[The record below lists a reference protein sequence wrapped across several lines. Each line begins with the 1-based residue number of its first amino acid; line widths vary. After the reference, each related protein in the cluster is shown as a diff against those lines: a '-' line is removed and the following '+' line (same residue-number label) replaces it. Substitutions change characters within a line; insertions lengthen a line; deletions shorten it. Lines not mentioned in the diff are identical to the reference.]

1 MVSRLL
7 AILVTVLSIAFLG
20 FALAVKLG
28 GPNWDA
34 TARGMTAYQLT
45 YVPGENAQWTATSAD
60 GESVGSSPV
69 LPGVIVAALND
80 KIQKLQDQLNNLNER
95 QPQVDENL
103 TRLNQQIEADREA
116 LAAGIDDKRQHLA
129 QLEQQTAQLSN
140 QVIQQTAAGS
150 AVEQVVSDRRSD
162 VFRLQNQREVLRAD
176 EARIAQIHRQMA
188 DLIEQIDADL
198 AKARRREQQ
207 LRSQLKD

>member
-7 AILVTVLSIAFLG
+7 AIVVTVLSIAFLG
-20 FALAVKLG
+20 FALAAFIG

-34 TARGMTAYQLT
+34 TAREMKAYQFSYT
-45 YVPGENAQWTATSAD
+45 PGENAQWTATSAS

-69 LPGVIVAALND
+69 LPGVIVAALD
-80 KIQKLQDQLNNLNER
+80 DRIEKLQAQLNELNTR
-95 QPQVDENL
+95 QPQVEENL
-103 TRLNQQIEADREA
+103 ARLNQQIEADRNA
-116 LAAGIDDKRQHLA
+116 LTVSIDQRRN
-129 QLEQQTAQLSN
+129 QLGQLQQQITQLSN
-140 QVIQQTAAGS
+140 QVLQQTAAGF
-150 AVEQVVSDRRSD
+150 AVEQVVSNRRSD
-162 VFRLQNQREVLRAD
+162 VFRLQNQLELLRAD

-207 LRSQLKD
+207 LRERLNQ